1 MSDNTKSSLDSLF
14 KYKVAKEVNELVP
27 SFAIIQEMV
36 GDLSPATKA
45 GRKFLWPVALT
56 LENGVTYGDGT
67 VFTYNG
73 AIAAVYG
80 EAQIDAAPIVVQSRV
95 SLSAANTMLDDE
107 ATFITETKL
116 RAGTM
121 KESLVKRLEIECLYG
136 KATAVGIGVIASQ
149 TGSSTTR
156 ALVLSEATFAA
167 AIWGGMEN
175 CLLECRNSSGTL
187 QNSNADVVLVS
198 VDPDTRTL
206 NVSGNATDLDACG
219 ATDVMWFK
227 GQYAN
232 GFNGI
237 HKQLTNTGS
246 LFNIDAAVYQL
257 WKASSYAVGGAL
269 TMAKSLRGLA
279 KAVGKGG
286 LTGTVIELVAPETYE
301 GLNSD
306 LSALR
311 MFDSS
316 YGGGDASSGFEG
328 ITYRY
333 QGGKVKIAA
342 HPYCMPGYAY
352 AFPEKGM
359 RKIGRVDVNFGMG
372 GDDYFEKLE
381 GSAGYQLLCQAE
393 WSLFVEKPAR
403 CVVFTGIT
411 NAA

>member
-1 MSDNTKSSLDSLF
+1 MSDNTKSSLDALF

-27 SFAIIQEMV
+27 SFAIIQEMM

-121 KESLVKRLEIECLYG
+121 KESLTKRLEVECLYG
-136 KATAVGIGVIASQ
+136 KATAVGIGVVASQ
-149 TGSSTTR
+149 SGSSTTR
-156 ALVLSEATFAA
+156 AIVLSEATFAA

-175 CLLECRNSSGTL
+175 CLLENRNSSGTL
-187 QNSNADVVLVS
+187 LNTNADITLVS
-198 VDPDTRTL
+198 VDVDTRTL
-206 NVSGNATDLDACG
+206 NVSGNATDLDAII
-219 ATDVMWFK
+219 ATTVLWFK
-227 GQYAN
+227 GQFAN
-232 GFNGI
+232 GFSGI
-237 HKQLTNTGS
+237 HKQLTNTGT
-246 LFNIDAAVYQL
+246 LFNISAATYQL
-257 WKASSYAVGGAL
+257 WKATSYAVGGSL
-269 TMAKSLRGLA
+269 TMAKTLRGLA

-286 LTGTVIELVAPETYE
+286 LTGPVVQLVSPETYE

-316 YGGGDASSGFEG
+316 YGGGDGTSGFEG
-328 ITYRY
+328 IAYRY
-333 QGGKVKIAA
+333 QGGKVKIVA

-352 AFPEKGM
+352 AGPEKGI

-393 WSLFVEKPAR
+393 WSVFIEKPAR
-403 CVVFTGIT
+403 WVVFTGIT

>member
-27 SFAIIQEMV
+27 SFAIIQEMM

-67 VFTYNG
+67 VFSYNG

-107 ATFITETKL
+107 ATFVTETKL

-121 KESLVKRLEIECLYG
+121 KESLTKRLEIECLYG
-136 KATAVGIGVIASQ
+136 KSAVGIGVVSSQ
-149 TGSSTTR
+149 SGSSTTR
-156 ALVLSEATFAA
+156 AITLTDATFAA

-175 CLLECRNSSGTL
+175 CLLENRDGSGTKL
-187 QNSNADVVLVS
+187 NTNADIVLVS
-198 VDPDTRTL
+198 VDVDNKKL
-206 NVSGNATDLDACG
+206 NVSGNATDLDAIV
-219 ATDVMWFK
+219 ATTVLWFK
-227 GQYAN
+227 GQYSN
-232 GFNGI
+232 GFAGI
-237 HKQLTNTGS
+237 HKQLTNSST
-246 LFNIDAAVYQL
+246 LFNIDAGTYQL
-257 WKASSYAVGGAL
+257 WKASSYAVTGAL

-286 LTGTVIELVAPETYE
+286 LTGNVVELVAPETYE

-316 YGGGDASSGFEG
+316 YGSDGTSGFEG

-333 QGGKVKIAA
+333 QGGKVKIVA

-352 AFPEKGM
+352 AGPEKGI
-359 RKIGRVDVNFGMG
+359 RKIGRVDINFGMG

-393 WSLFVEKPAR
+393 WSCFIEKPAR
-403 CVVFTGIT
+403 WVIFTGIT

>member
-1 MSDNTKSSLDSLF
+1 VSDNTKSSLDSLF

-27 SFAIIQEMV
+27 SFTIIQEMM

-107 ATFITETKL
+107 STFITETKL

-121 KESLVKRLEIECLYG
+121 KESLMKRLEIESLYG
-136 KATAVGIGVIASQ
+136 KSAVGIGVIASQ
-149 TGSSTTR
+149 SGSGTTR

-175 CLLECRNSSGTL
+175 CLLECRNTSGTI
-187 QNSNADVVLVS
+187 QNSNADIVLVS

-219 ATDVMWFK
+219 AADVMWFK

-286 LTGTVIELVAPETYE
+286 LTGSVIQLVSPETYE
-301 GLNSD
+301 GLNAD

-316 YGGGDASSGFEG
+316 YSGEGQSGFEG
-328 ITYRY
+328 ISYRY
-333 QGGKVKIAA
+333 QGGKLKVIA
-342 HPYCMPGYAY
+342 HPYCMPGYSY
-352 AFPEKGM
+352 AGPEKGI

-393 WSLFVEKPAR
+393 WSVFIEKPAR
-403 CVVFTGIT
+403 WVIYTGIT